1 MPVHSQIMI
10 HHQYQ
15 SLPSPTDALQKMGK
29 KILRKET
36 VPTERT
42 VSVVLC
48 SDYMIKKLNTTYRK
62 KEKATDVL
70 SFCFDDDDFLG
81 EIYISL
87 QRAKVQARRFG
98 LMFDDEVMRLF
109 VHGMIHLLG
118 YDHIKEKD
126 RTIMEAKEKQY
137 FNVED

>member
-1 MPVHSQIMI
+1 MPVQTQIMI
-10 HHQYQ
+10 HHQYE
-15 SLPSPTDALQKMGK
+15 SLPSPAAALKKMGK
-29 KILRKET
+29 KILKKEN
-36 VPTERT
+36 VAAGRT
-42 VSVVLC
+42 ISVVLC

-62 KEKATDVL
+62 KEKPTDVL

-98 LMFDDEVMRLF
+98 LTYDDEVMRLF

-118 YDHIKEKD
+118 YDHIKDND
-126 RTIMEAKEKQY
+126 RIVMEAKEKQY
-137 FNVED
+137 FNVEE

>member
-1 MPVHSQIMI
+1 MPVQSQIMI
-10 HHQYQ
+10 HHQYE
-15 SLPSPTDALQKMGK
+15 SLPSPTVALQKMGK
-29 KILRKET
+29 KILKKET
-36 VPTERT
+36 IPTERT

-98 LMFDDEVMRLF
+98 LTYEDEVMRLF

-126 RTIMEAKEKQY
+126 RTVMEAKEKQY

>member
-1 MPVHSQIMI
+1 MPVHSKIII
-10 HHQYQ
+10 HHQYE
-15 SLPSPTDALQKMGK
+15 SLPSPAAALQKMGK
-29 KILRKET
+29 KILKKENILT
-36 VPTERT
+36 GRT

-48 SDYMIKKLNTTYRK
+48 SDYMIKKLNSNYRK

-70 SFCFDDDDFLG
+70 SFCFDDDDLLG

-98 LMFDDEVMRLF
+98 LTYDDEVMRLF
-109 VHGMIHLLG
+109 VHGIVHLLG
-118 YDHIKEKD
+118 YDHIKAKD
-126 RTIMEAKEKQY
+126 RSAMESKEKQY

>member
-1 MPVHSQIMI
+1 MPAQSQIMVY
-10 HHQYQ
+10 HQYT
-15 SLPSPTDALQKMGK
+15 SLPSPIDAFQKMGK
-29 KILRKET
+29 KILKKEN
-36 VPTERT
+36 VPSGRT

-48 SDYMIKKLNTTYRK
+48 SDYKIKKLNTTYRK

-87 QRAKVQARRFG
+87 QRARVQARRFG
-98 LMFDDEVMRLF
+98 LTYDDEVMRLF

-126 RTIMEAKEKQY
+126 RVVMEAKEKQY